1 MHLSE
6 DTRALI
12 RLALAEDLGPG
23 DVSAQLLPP
32 DLAGT
37 AVYLA
42 KSGLVLAGA
51 AAVREVYA
59 QLDPTVEVQ
68 LSDAEDGRW
77 LPAGTRFGRL
87 RGPARSLLSGERLAL
102 NLLQRMSGIAT
113 HTKQAVDAVAG
124 TKVQIL
130 DTRKTGPGLRQ
141 LEKHAVRVGGGR
153 NHRFGLFD
161 GVMLKDNHVAAFGGV
176 KAALHAARAGT
187 HHLLKIECEV
197 DTLAQLDEA
206 LSAGAE
212 VILLDNMSNEDMA
225 EAVRR
230 RDAMRPATLLEA
242 SGNMNL
248 ARLRSVADT
257 GVDFISMGALTHS
270 ITAADISLEWT
281 LG

>member
-1 MHLSE
+1 MRLSE
-6 DTRALI
+6 DTRTLI
-12 RLALAEDLGPG
+12 RLALHEDLGPG
-23 DVSAQLLPP
+23 DVSAAVLPETMTG
-32 DLAGT
+32 A
-37 AVYLA
+37 AVFLA
-42 KSGLVLAGA
+42 KSDLVLAGV
-51 AAVREVYA
+51 AAVHEVYA
-59 QLDPTVEVQ
+59 QLDPTVQVE
-68 LSDAEDGRW
+68 LSATDEGRW

-87 RGPARSLLSGERLAL
+87 TGPARSLLSGERLAL
-102 NLLQRMSGIAT
+102 NLLQRLSGVAT
-113 HTKQAVDAVAG
+113 HTRRAVDAVAG
-124 TKVQIL
+124 TKVRIL

-141 LEKHAVRVGGGR
+141 LEKHAVRVGGGQ

-176 KAALHAARAGT
+176 EAALRAARRCT

-206 LSAGAE
+206 LAAGAE
-212 VILLDNMSNEDMA
+212 VILLDNMSDLDLA

-230 RDAMRPATLLEA
+230 RDAVRPATLLEA
-242 SGNMNL
+242 SGNMKL
-248 ARLRSVADT
+248 ERLPRVAAT